1 MKLMKTTFALSF
13 LFCSATTFAIIVDSS
28 PGPKERAETSDE
40 QKLEEMRD
48 TRIADVIGS
57 VDLGRKEREN
67 RIAHDETGDSALKT
81 VDRQTSRNI
90 NGDQAL
96 TEANRTIAKSGTA
109 WWSTLL
115 WPGVFGIL
123 GFSVL
128 LVIRG
133 LADKKIPPPAP
144 KRPRKK
150 SSHN

>member
-1 MKLMKTTFALSF
+1 MKLFKTTSALSI
-13 LFCSATTFAIIVDSS
+13 LFCSISAFAIIVDSS

-48 TRIADVIGS
+48 TRIADVMGS

-67 RIAHDETGDSALKT
+67 RIAHDETGDSALQA
-81 VDRQTSRNI
+81 VDPQTNRNI

-96 TEANRTIAKSGTA
+96 TEANKTIAKSGA
-109 WWSTLL
+109 PWWNTLL

-144 KRPRKK
+144 KRPKRKPL
-150 SSHN
+150 